1 MSKTSLDTGHV
12 MELICNDS
20 QRLVTGAEYF
30 IQNAIFTLI
39 SSVCA
44 IAWLFY
50 FVNWVF
56 LPELLFFFLL
66 GLYRFFITKVDY
78 KQRKKASEFAD
89 GRLGYLRE
97 LFTAI
102 NSIKLNCMEDI
113 FEEKVQR
120 TRW

>member
-1 MSKTSLDTGHV
+1 

-20 QRLVTGAEYF
+20 QRLAIGGEFF
-30 IQNAIFTLI
+30 IQDTIRLLI
-39 SSVCA
+39 RSVCA

-56 LPELLFFFLL
+56 LPELLFFVLL
-66 GLYRFFITKVDY
+66 GLYRFFMTKVDY

-89 GRLGYLRE
+89 ERLGYLRE

-102 NSIKLNCMEDI
+102 NSIRLNCMEDI
-113 FEEKVQR
+113 FEEKIQR

>member
-1 MSKTSLDTGHV
+1 

-30 IQNAIFTLI
+30 IQNAIRVLI

-56 LPELLFFFLL
+56 LPELLFFVLL
-66 GLYRFFITKVDY
+66 GLYRLFMTNVEY
-78 KQRKKASEFAD
+78 NQRKIASEFAD
-89 GRLGYLRE
+89 ERLGYLRE

-102 NSIKLNCMEDI
+102 NSVKLNCMEDV
-113 FEEKVQR
+113 FEEKIQR